1 MINETLKS
9 KMKAK
14 HVLYKKYIQNGRFD
28 SDLISLE
35 NSIIELNDLI
45 SSTKLRPTKALEKD

>member
-14 HVLYKKYIQNGRFD
+14 HVLYKKHIQNGRFD

-45 SSTKLRPTKALEKD
+45 SSTKLRPTKALEKN